1 MRIVVD
7 IEGVLRGPNGE
18 PISTGVLMVGTL
30 SVYNQLVF
38 MGDETQAELKY
49 WMDSNKV
56 VDYDLMIDNSVKLEG
71 EDLAQRQLTVARSRG
86 PVDLFIT
93 NNPSMWAFAFDQG
106 IPSVMFGVPAYT
118 RVEFRPDAP
127 KKVRTWAQIQ
137 EAITAQNI
145 AKTNDARLNR
155 TELLNFEG

>member
-38 MGDETQAELKY
+38 MGNETQAELKY

-93 NNPSMWAFAFDQG
+93 NNPSMWAYAFDQG

-137 EAITAQNI
+137 ESITAQNI

-155 TELLNFEG
+155 TELLNFE

>member
-7 IEGVLRGPNGE
+7 IEGVLRGSNGE
-18 PISTGVLMVGTL
+18 PISTGILMVGTL

-38 MGDETQAELKY
+38 MGNETQAELKY

-56 VDYDLMIDNSVKLEG
+56 VDYDLLIDSSVKLEG
-71 EDLAQRQLTVARSRG
+71 EELAQRQLTVARSRG

-127 KKVRTWAQIQ
+127 RKVRTWAQIQ

-155 TELLNFEG
+155 TELLNFE

>member
-38 MGDETQAELKY
+38 MGNETQAELKY

-56 VDYDLMIDNSVKLEG
+56 VDDDLLIDSSVKLEG
-71 EDLAQRQLTVARSRG
+71 EELAQRQLTVARSRG

-127 KKVRTWAQIQ
+127 KKARSWAQIQ

-155 TELLNFEG
+155 TELLNFE

>member
-18 PISTGVLMVGTL
+18 PISTGILMVGTL

-38 MGDETQAELKY
+38 MGNETQAELKY

-56 VDYDLMIDNSVKLEG
+56 VDYDLLIDSSVKLEG
-71 EDLAQRQLTVARSRG
+71 EELAQRQLTVARSRG

-127 KKVRTWAQIQ
+127 RKVRTWAQIQ

-155 TELLNFEG
+155 TELLNFE

>member
-155 TELLNFEG
+155 TELLNFE